1 MFLKSFKKT
10 KALKKDRQKDG
21 VQLYAI
27 LSKVENLMKAEKD
40 AKVAIKKQNAEL
52 QTKTKEAIEN
62 LSDEEAI
69 ELLKEKWIVPVN
81 NNIHK
86 LPESIIDELARKV
99 QVLIDKYSVTL
110 LDVENQIKN
119 TEAELSNMMD
129 DLEGNEY
136 DMKGLS
142 ELKSLLLGE

>member
-1 MFLKSFKKT
+1 M
-10 KALKKDRQKDG
+10 
-21 VQLYAI
+21 
-27 LSKVENLMKAEKD
+27 
-40 AKVAIKKQNAEL
+40 
-52 QTKTKEAIEN
+52 
-62 LSDEEAI
+62 SDEEAI

>member
-1 MFLKSFKKT
+1 MNGFTTYEYKLIANK
-10 KALKKDRQKDG
+10 RQ
-21 VQLYAI
+21 
-27 LSKVENLMKAEKD
+27 LSYGQRGISPQGFVET
-40 AKVAIKKQNAEL
+40 V
-52 QTKTKEAIEN
+52 
-62 LSDEEAI
+62 
-69 ELLKEKWIVPVN
+69 
-81 NNIHK
+81 